1 MPFAPSIDS
10 GQTQTLSPSTNQP
23 FVLSL
28 SKDAAGLLRTSMSK
42 GAGHVRSSLWGV
54 QKSKQEA
61 TGNMSF
67 WVYILRCAD
76 NSYYTGH
83 TDNLEQR
90 IAEHQACGI
99 EGYTSTRL
107 PVRLLFSEEFPTRE
121 EALACE
127 RQIKGWTRRKKEALM
142 RGDWAEVSRLARR
155 GHPSRASG

>member
-1 MPFAPSIDS
+1 
-10 GQTQTLSPSTNQP
+10 
-23 FVLSL
+23 
-28 SKDAAGLLRTSMSK
+28 
-42 GAGHVRSSLWGV
+42 
-54 QKSKQEA
+54 
-61 TGNMSF
+61 MSF
-67 WVYILRCAD
+67 WAYILRCAD

-90 IAEHQACGI
+90 IAKHKAGEI

-107 PVRLLFSEEFPTRE
+107 PVEVVFSEEFPTRE

-127 RQIKGWTRRKKEALM
+127 RQIKGWSRKKKEALM